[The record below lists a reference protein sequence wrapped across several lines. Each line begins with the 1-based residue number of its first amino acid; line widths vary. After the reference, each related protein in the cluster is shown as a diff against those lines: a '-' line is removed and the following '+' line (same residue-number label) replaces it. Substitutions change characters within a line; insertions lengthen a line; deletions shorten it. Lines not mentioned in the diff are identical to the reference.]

1 MAVKKVN
8 LMRTI
13 NPISVTYQICYAEP
27 VLKTEN
33 AVKEADN
40 LPKNLTIIYPG
51 MDEAGEGTDMDSL
64 WENCQ
69 LYIGNTPAASD
80 QWDYHADKR
89 ILQFTMPEVS
99 GHFELIRNAHE
110 NHGLIVC
117 NGHAFAATIIL
128 APLTYELDIAEG
140 AAYIVNQGNQPTLVY
155 DESSSMWKDAWAAK
169 KLEKA
174 LRITYQLESTPV
186 VGQQVMTLTMQFT
199 SPDEDIW
206 EPDASS
212 YSAWID
218 GDFNI
223 CFQLNL
229 NETTDPGYEFYPY
242 QLVGKLD
249 PFGQIMTGAILTGER
264 SARGT
269 AYGVVGRYVDENTVC
284 GTYQMHT
291 DGTMFSVLGGKLHI
305 RNREIS
311 DSHVEGTMLRWNFT
325 GNEKREEFEQVL
337 PAEGVLHFTE
347 DASAIVEGAV
357 LGGLL
362 RNRNARAVIG
372 QRISADEALALN
384 PCKQTVCLRA
394 AQDSHPSYTEL
405 LAMTPYKINSQ
416 GQLVDE
422 IQDKSMNSFMT
433 LLQHYIPEDLYKQ
446 FINMN
451 IDDIPSELRGIF
463 EMKGDDGSDPQK
475 MYAPYTSAYLT
486 SILSTAKED
495 EFAGKLNR
503 VRADKYLYHKL
514 RDNKIF
520 QKQAP
525 LIYKQEFM
533 KAYPKL
539 QEFLDDQRNDKTNYA
554 GLIAED
560 CAKWKEDAA
569 KSFGSSED
577 DIKALNEYQ
586 AHIDMI
592 AKEAMEEGKYWPY
605 FLLRYSMTPTFLSA
619 LQNASLSGISSASL
633 ITQKVQQITALLTVL
648 DDKQNSVFVQEFVK
662 SVQIF
667 QISNVLPVL
676 FDLSGNHSLAD
687 YSYATEKILREFAE
701 KYADSA
707 DETLKNYAKYIRSLS
722 AEDFG
727 KLYNC
732 MVYAYNSLDGIFVY
746 NKFVSNFDKW
756 YQKLFGKI
764 PELAAYGC
772 ILGAFTTGISMFVSG
787 QISWKDLSTAQQV
800 KLIGTG
806 AGLFA
811 MIAVKITQR
820 AMLVNMLKPTTGL
833 MKRIGIF
840 FWFSKENKIAAL
852 TDSYLINSSFKQ
864 WFIGEAGLGR
874 EGLET
879 AAEAARILG
888 FREGESEGVLV
899 KIFGRNLDTAI
910 ARGLGIAFAIAGI
923 VMSAIDLDK
932 GGSDMTKATNAL
944 FLASSC
950 LDLIAAGAGIAGL
963 EIASSVFGV
972 IGIAAAVAGF
982 ILMMI
987 EVTKKQPT
995 PIETFAKDYAS
1006 KMGFYMPDGFDI
1018 DSFEI
1023 VPPSG
1028 DVPSLTGINLYTGS
1042 ADRSVI
1048 FNSDNTVSI
1057 GAFDGEASNC
1067 LGLDVDEVGNVR
1079 FYTYLENEEQ
1089 KKIPLYLTHCADGT
1103 IKALQ
1108 LIADITDKSQ
1118 IWKCETAGSA
1128 TRDKYEHLVA
1138 ASFKVG
1144 DGEGKYL
1151 CLNTA
1156 GTGLTLSNSPVV
1168 WTVEMKAAKAAGLC
1182 MADIALHTYDR
1193 DQQFIPRLLVEGSN
1207 PKVYS
1212 IVPQL
1217 PDFMQF
1223 DVSNGIISQKKG
1235 VKPDITAKRSYTLSL
1250 KDALGK
1256 ELPAVQFSFQVC
1268 EGGAV

>member
-8 LMRTI
+8 LMKAI

-33 AVKEADN
+33 AVKEAGN

-155 DESSSMWKDAWAAK
+155 DESSSMWKDAWAKK

-174 LRITYQLESTPV
+174 LRLTYQLESTPV

-206 EPDASS
+206 EPDVSS

-229 NETTDPGYEFYPY
+229 NETTDPGYDFYPY

-249 PFGQIMTGAILTGER
+249 PFGQILTGAILTGER

-291 DGTMFSVLGGKLHI
+291 DGTTFSVLGGKLHI
-305 RNREIS
+305 QNREIP
-311 DSHVEGTMLRWNFT
+311 DSHVEGTMLRWDFT
-325 GNEKREEFEQVL
+325 SHERREEFEQVL
-337 PAEGVLHFTE
+337 PAAGVLHFTE
-347 DASAIVEGAV
+347 DAAAIIESITPGR
-357 LGGLL
+357 LL
-362 RNRNARAVIG
+362 RNAQAVIG
-372 QRISADEALALN
+372 QRISADEALAAS
-384 PCKQTVCLRA
+384 PHVQSDCLRA
-394 AQDSHPSYTEL
+394 TQDSHPSYTDL
-405 LAMTPYKINSQ
+405 LAMTPYKTNSQ
-416 GQLVDE
+416 GQLTDE
-422 IQDKSMNSFMT
+422 IQDKAMNSFMT

-446 FINMN
+446 FINTN
-451 IDDIPSELRGIF
+451 IDDLPSDLKGIF
-463 EMKGDDGSDPQK
+463 EMKGDDERSPQQV
-475 MYAPYTSAYLT
+475 YTPYTAAYLT
-486 SILSTAKED
+486 SLLSTAKED

-503 VRADKYLYHKL
+503 VRADKYLQNKL
-514 RDNKIF
+514 RDNVIF

-539 QEFLDDQRNDKTNYA
+539 QEFLDDQRNYKTDYA
-554 GLIAED
+554 ELIAED
-560 CAKWKEDAA
+560 CAKWKEDAT
-569 KSFGSSED
+569 KSFGLSED
-577 DIKALNEYQ
+577 DIKALNEYKK
-586 AHIDMI
+586 HIDAI
-592 AKEAMEEGKYWPY
+592 ADEAMKEGRYWSY

-676 FDLSGNHSLAD
+676 FDLSGDHSLED

-707 DETLKNYAKYIRSLS
+707 DETLKNYAQYIHSLS
-722 AEDFG
+722 AKDFG

-756 YQKLFGKI
+756 YKRLFGKI
-764 PELAAYGC
+764 PEAAAYCC
-772 ILGAFTTGISMFVSG
+772 IIGAFTTGISMFVSG
-787 QISWKDLSTAQQV
+787 QISWKDLSTVQQL

-833 MKRIGIF
+833 MKRVGIF
-840 FWFSKENKIAAL
+840 FWFSKENKILAL

-864 WFIGEAGLGR
+864 WFIGEAGLGKAS
-874 EGLET
+874 LET

-888 FREGESEGVLV
+888 CREGESESLLV
-899 KIFGRNLDTAI
+899 KIFGRNLDTSI
-910 ARGLGIAFAIAGI
+910 VRGAGIIFAIAGI
-923 VMSAIDLDK
+923 VMSSIDLSK

-950 LDLIAAGAGIAGL
+950 LDLIAIGVSIAGI
-963 EIASSVFGV
+963 ESVSSVFGV
-972 IGIAAAVAGF
+972 IGIAVAVAGF
-982 ILMMI
+982 ILMMV
-987 EVTKKQPT
+987 EMSKKRPT

-1006 KMGFYMPDGFDI
+1006 KIGFYMPYGFDI

-1023 VPPSG
+1023 IPPSG
-1028 DVPSLTGINLYTGS
+1028 DVPSLTGINLYTGIS
-1042 ADRSVI
+1042 EKSVI
-1048 FNSDNTVSI
+1048 FHSDNTVSI
-1057 GAFDGEASNC
+1057 GKFDGEASSC
-1067 LGLDVDEVGNVR
+1067 LGLDVDEAGNTR
-1079 FYTYLENEEQ
+1079 FYTFLENENQ
-1089 KKIPLYLTHCADGT
+1089 KKIPLYLTHGKDGT
-1103 IKALQ
+1103 IKALPFVS
-1108 LIADITDKSQ
+1108 DISDKSQ
-1118 IWKCETAGSA
+1118 IWKCEVEGSS
-1128 TRDKYEHLVA
+1128 TRDKYGHLVSA
-1138 ASFKVG
+1138 AFKIG
-1144 DGEGKYL
+1144 IGEGRYL
-1151 CLNTA
+1151 CMDA
-1156 GTGLTLSNSPVV
+1156 SGTGLTLSESPTT
-1168 WTVEMKAAKAAGLC
+1168 WTVEMKSAKAAGLS

-1193 DQQFIPRLLVEGSN
+1193 DRQFCPRLLVEGSN

-1212 IVPQL
+1212 VQPQL

-1223 DVSNGIISQKKG
+1223 NTANGTISQKKG
-1235 VKPDITAKRSYTLSL
+1235 VAPGVTPKQSYTLSL

-1256 ELPAVQFSFQVC
+1256 QLPAVQFSFQVC

>member
-8 LMRTI
+8 LMKTI
-13 NPISVTYQICYAEP
+13 NPISATYQICYAEP

-33 AVKEADN
+33 AVAAAGN

-51 MDEAGEGTDMDSL
+51 INEEGGETGADSL
-64 WENCQ
+64 PENCR
-69 LYIGNTPAASD
+69 LYIGNTPVASD
-80 QWDYHADKR
+80 QWDYHEDKR
-89 ILQFTMPEVS
+89 ILQFTTPEVS
-99 GHFELIRNAHE
+99 GHFELLRNEHE

-117 NGHAFAATIIL
+117 NGCAFAATIIL
-128 APLTYELDIAEG
+128 APLTYELDVAEG
-140 AAYIVNQGNQPTLVY
+140 AAYIVNHGGQPTLIY
-155 DESSSMWKDAWAAK
+155 DESSSTWKDAWAAK
-169 KLEKA
+169 KQEKA
-174 LRITYQLESTPV
+174 LRLTYQLESTPV

-206 EPDASS
+206 EPDVSS

-229 NETTDPGYEFYPY
+229 SETTDTGYDLYPY
-242 QLVGKLD
+242 QLVGRLD
-249 PFGQIMTGAILTGER
+249 PFGQILTGAILTGER
-264 SARGT
+264 SAKGK
-269 AYGVVGRYVDENTVC
+269 AYGVIGRYVDENTVC

-291 DGTMFSVLGGKLHI
+291 GGTTFSVLGGKLYI
-305 RNREIS
+305 QDRKIP
-311 DSHVEGTMLRWNFT
+311 DSHVEGTMLRWNFSSDA
-325 GNEKREEFEQVL
+325 GREELEQAL
-337 PAEGVLHFTE
+337 PAEGVLHFTK
-347 DASAIVEGAV
+347 DASAIVESTTPGQFH
-357 LGGLL
+357 
-362 RNRNARAVIG
+362 RNAQAVIG
-372 QRISADEALALN
+372 KRKSTDEVLAAS
-384 PCKQTVCLRA
+384 PCMQSDCLRA
-394 AQDSHPSYTEL
+394 AQDAHPSYTDL
-405 LAMTPYKINSQ
+405 LAMTPYKTNAQ
-416 GQLVDE
+416 GQLVDD
-422 IQDKSMNSFMT
+422 IQDKAMNSFMK
-433 LLQHYIPEDLYKQ
+433 LLQHYIPSDLYKQ
-446 FINMN
+446 FINTN
-451 IDDIPSELRGIF
+451 LDDLPSDLKGIF
-463 EMKGDDGSDPQK
+463 MMKGDDGSDPQQV
-475 MYAPYTSAYLT
+475 YAPYTTAYLT
-486 SILSTAKED
+486 SLLSTAKED

-503 VRADKYLYHKL
+503 VRADKYLQYKL
-514 RDNKIF
+514 RDNMIF

-539 QEFLDDQRNDKTNYA
+539 QEFLDDQRNYKTDYA
-554 GLIAED
+554 QMIAED
-560 CAKWKEDAA
+560 CAQWKEDAA
-569 KSFGSSED
+569 KSFGSSQED
-577 DIKALNEYQ
+577 VEALNKYKE
-586 AHIDMI
+586 HIDKI
-592 AKEAMEEGKYWPY
+592 ANEAMGEGKYWPY

-619 LQNASLSGISSASL
+619 LQNASLSGITSASL

-676 FDLSGNHSLAD
+676 FDLSGDHSLAD

-707 DETLKNYAKYIRSLS
+707 NETLKNYAKYIRSLT

-746 NKFVSNFDKW
+746 NKFVSNFDTW
-756 YQKLFGKI
+756 YKKLFGKI
-764 PELAAYGC
+764 PEAAAYCC
-772 ILGAFTTGISMFVSG
+772 ILGAFSTGISMFVSG
-787 QISWKDLSTAQQV
+787 QISWEDLSTAQKV

-811 MIAVKITQR
+811 MIAIKVTQR

-833 MKRIGIF
+833 MKRVGIF
-840 FWFSKENKIAAL
+840 FWFSKENKILAL

-864 WFIGEAGLGR
+864 WFIGEAGLGK
-874 EGLET
+874 EGLEK

-888 FREGESEGVLV
+888 CREGESEGVLV

-923 VMSAIDLDK
+923 VMSAIDLHQ

-950 LDLIAAGAGIAGL
+950 LDLIAIGADIAGL
-963 EIASSVFGV
+963 ELASSVFGV
-972 IGIAAAVAGF
+972 IGIAVAVAGF

-987 EVTKKQPT
+987 ELTKKRPT
-995 PIETFAKDYAS
+995 PIETFAKDYAA

-1028 DVPSLTGINLYTGS
+1028 DIPSLTGINLHTGS
-1042 ADRSVI
+1042 ADKSVI
-1048 FNSDNTVSI
+1048 FHSDHTVSI
-1057 GAFDGEASNC
+1057 GVFDGEASNC
-1067 LGLDVDEVGNVR
+1067 LGLDVDEAGNVR
-1079 FYTYLENEEQ
+1079 FYTYLENAEQ
-1089 KKIPLYLTHCADGT
+1089 KKIPLYLTHCEDGT

-1108 LIADITDKSQ
+1108 FVADISDKSQ
-1118 IWKCETAGSA
+1118 IWKCKTAGNS
-1128 TRDKYEHLVA
+1128 TRNTSGHLIA
-1138 ASFKVG
+1138 ASFTVENG
-1144 DGEGKYL
+1144 AGKYL
-1151 CLNTA
+1151 SLNTA
-1156 GTGLTLSNSPVV
+1156 GTGIVLSDSSFT
-1168 WTVEMKAAKAAGLC
+1168 WTIEMKAGKAEGLS
-1182 MADIALHTYDR
+1182 MADISLHTYDR
-1193 DQQFIPRLLVEGSN
+1193 DQQFCPRLLVEGSN

-1212 IVPQL
+1212 ITPQL
-1217 PDFMQF
+1217 PGFMQF
-1223 DVSNGIISQKKG
+1223 NTADGTISQKKG
-1235 VKPDITAKRSYTLSL
+1235 VAPVVTAKQSYTLSL

-1256 ELPAVQFSFQVC
+1256 QLPAARFSFQVC